1 MLVLAAGAGARAD
14 TRQAQFL
21 VQVTVPARAAL
32 AAVEQPTHLDV
43 SQEDIDRGYL
53 EVSARYVV
61 ESNSPQGWLLIL
73 SPRVGLTRRVE
84 VRGLSDTV
92 VVRDEGVE
100 VFRPRTDEA
109 ERLELDYRLVL
120 EPEARPG
127 TYDMPVHVAATPL

>member
-1 MLVLAAGAGARAD
+1 VGARAD